1 MPPKKRT
8 PDASAPTPQAKTMKS
23 NSGATLPDAASKT
36 TTIAETSTTANA
48 AITAV
53 LEFFQP
59 RLDEKLNAF
68 NSRFTQHANELVNG
82 HSRTLGTNSYQARR
96 RNCEARHRFKAQTD
110 ELKSIIQTLTSKGLK
125 SIADPFPIAAR
136 DNSVEI
142 LGDGNNN
149 SNNENNDH
157 DNDESG
163 DGSEYGSGKIL
174 GDDGKPLKDDELS
187 DEKLR
192 DDPHTFIAMC
202 VPHLEYEER
211 YKKEHNTDFRHPSQ
225 GNMSKQEYYRL
236 CDAQDER
243 KANVRREWA
252 DTHNSRQCACF
263 NPGNEKNRWL
273 MTRKGR
279 HRIME
284 AETREIPHRDAE
296 AFGLSVYT
304 DNRGYSYQE
313 IIENDLLEFS
323 NINNKRDGKTVE
335 LWSIMEGMTLW
346 INKDNA
352 DDIAFTWANLE
363 DGARWN
369 KPTIT
374 MGYTFFG
381 CSEPYRSRR
390 RYKNLSLMLALWYK
404 FAWNYDANITD
415 EHDEDTDYGEEQEG
429 DDHLTEYQHV
439 FNLTWPRYLLAMAQ
453 QYDVLIAG
461 VTEIEETVKKDLE
474 SIKGLKLPKKRVDRF
489 KFKDILANFKFDYGS
504 VMGGHHYDVTKMT
517 KNARIESSYDGKD
530 PLSAE
535 DIDAL
540 KKGGRIEFGYS

>member
-8 PDASAPTPQAKTMKS
+8 SDASAPTPQAKTRKS

-36 TTIAETSTTANA
+36 TTIAETSTTADA
-48 AITAV
+48 ATTAT
-53 LEFFQP
+53 LEAFER

-68 NSRFTQHANELVNG
+68 NSTSTQHANKLEQIHTKLEDAI
-82 HSRTLGTNSYQARR
+82 ARLDGR
-96 RNCEARHRFKAQTD
+96 SKAQTD
-110 ELKSIIQTLTSKGLK
+110 ELKSIIQTLTSKGLE
-125 SIADPFPIAAR
+125 SVADPFPNAAR

-142 LGDGNNN
+142 LGNGNNN

-157 DNDESG
+157 DNDKSG
-163 DGSEYGSGKIL
+163 DGSEYGSGEIL
-174 GDDGKPLKDDELS
+174 GDDVKPLKDDELS

-192 DDPHTFIAMC
+192 DDPHTFIAM
-202 VPHLEYEER
+202 Y
-211 YKKEHNTDFRHPSQ
+211 FRHPSQ
-225 GNMSKQEYYRL
+225 GDMPKEEYYRL

-243 KANVRREWA
+243 KANVRRERA

-263 NPGNEKNRWL
+263 NPGNEKNRWFI
-273 MTRKGR
+273 TRKGKYR
-279 HRIME
+279 MVE

-323 NINNKRDGKTVE
+323 KINNKRDGKMEE

-369 KPTIT
+369 KTTIT
-374 MGYTFFG
+374 MGYAFLAVLNRIDREGEFKAD
-381 CSEPYRSRR
+381 S

-415 EHDEDTDYGEEQEG
+415 EFDEDTDYGEEKEG
-429 DDHLTEYQHV
+429 DDHLTKYQHV

-453 QYDVLIAG
+453 QYDVPIAG
-461 VTEIEETVKKDLE
+461 VTEIEESVKKDLE
-474 SIKGLKLPKKRVDRF
+474 SIKGLKLPKK
-489 KFKDILANFKFDYGS
+489 KLANLKFYYGS
-504 VMGGHHYDVTKMT
+504 IMGGHHYDVTRMT
-517 KNARIESSYDGKD
+517 KAAGIESSYDGKD

>member
-8 PDASAPTPQAKTMKS
+8 SDASAPTPQAKTRKS

-36 TTIAETSTTANA
+36 TTIAETSTTADA
-48 AITAV
+48 ATTAT
-53 LEFFQP
+53 LEAFER
-59 RLDEKLNAF
+59 RLNEKLSAF
-68 NSRFTQHANELVNG
+68 HNTSAQHANKLEQIHDKLED
-82 HSRTLGTNSYQARR
+82 TIARLDDKF
-96 RNCEARHRFKAQTD
+96 EAQTD
-110 ELKSIIQTLTSKGLK
+110 ELKSVIQTLTSKGLE
-125 SIADPFPIAAR
+125 SVADPFPNAAR

-142 LGDGNNN
+142 LGDGSNN

-157 DNDESG
+157 DSDKSG
-163 DGSEYGSGKIL
+163 DGSEYGSGEIL

-202 VPHLEYEER
+202 VPLFEYEER

-263 NPGNEKNRWL
+263 NPGNEKNRWF
-273 MTRKGR
+273 MTRKGKYR
-279 HRIME
+279 TVE

-296 AFGLSVYT
+296 AFGLSAYT

-323 NINNKRDGKTVE
+323 KINNKRDGKTEE
-335 LWSIMEGMTLW
+335 LWSIMEGMTIW

-352 DDIAFTWANLE
+352 DDIAFTWANSKMVHFKA
-363 DGARWN
+363 D
-369 KPTIT
+369 
-374 MGYTFFG
+374 
-381 CSEPYRSRR
+381 S

-415 EHDEDTDYGEEQEG
+415 EFDEDTDYGEEKEG
-429 DDHLTEYQHV
+429 DDHLTKYQHV

-453 QYDVLIAG
+453 QYDVPIAG
-461 VTEIEETVKKDLE
+461 VTEIEESVKKDLE
-474 SIKGLKLPKKRVDRF
+474 SIKGLKLPKKKVDRF
-489 KFKDILANFKFDYGS
+489 KFKDMLANFKFDYGS
-504 VMGGHHYDVTKMT
+504 VMGGHHYDVTRMT
-517 KNARIESSYDGKD
+517 KAARIEFSYDGKD

-540 KKGGRIEFGYS
+540 KKGGRIGNNDNMSSSSNLRLGKEQPVSQEVKAYYMS

>member
-1 MPPKKRT
+1 M
-8 PDASAPTPQAKTMKS
+8 Q
-23 NSGATLPDAASKT
+23 
-36 TTIAETSTTANA
+36 TSC
-48 AITAV
+48 
-53 LEFFQP
+53 
-59 RLDEKLNAF
+59 
-68 NSRFTQHANELVNG
+68 
-82 HSRTLGTNSYQARR
+82 LGTNSYQARR

-125 SIADPFPIAAR
+125 SIADHFPNAAR

-157 DNDESG
+157 DNDRSG
-163 DGSEYGSGKIL
+163 DGSEYGSGEIL

-187 DEKLR
+187 DDKLR
-192 DDPHTFIAMC
+192 DDPYTFIAMC
-202 VPHLEYEER
+202 VPLFEYEER

-236 CDAQDER
+236 CDAQNER

-263 NPGNEKNRWL
+263 NPGNEKNRWF
-273 MTRKGR
+273 MTRKGKYR
-279 HRIME
+279 MVE

-323 NINNKRDGKTVE
+323 KINNKRDGKTE
-335 LWSIMEGMTLW
+335 GLWSIMEDLTLW

-369 KPTIT
+369 KTTIT
-374 MGYTFFG
+374 MGYAFLAVLNRIDREGEFKAD
-381 CSEPYRSRR
+381 SK
-390 RYKNLSLMLALWYK
+390 YKNLSLMLALWYK

-415 EHDEDTDYGEEQEG
+415 DFDEDTDYGEEKEG
-429 DDHLTEYQHV
+429 DDHLTKYQHV

-453 QYDVLIAG
+453 QYDVPIAG
-461 VTEIEETVKKDLE
+461 VTEIEESVKKDLE
-474 SIKGLKLPKKRVDRF
+474 SIKGLKLPKKKVDRF
-489 KFKDILANFKFDYGS
+489 KFKDMLANFKFDYGS
-504 VMGGHHYDVTKMT
+504 VMEGHHYDVTRMT
-517 KNARIESSYDGKD
+517 KAARIESSYDGKD

>member
-8 PDASAPTPQAKTMKS
+8 SDASAPTPQAKTRKS

-36 TTIAETSTTANA
+36 TTIPETSTTADA
-48 AITAV
+48 ATTAT
-53 LEFFQP
+53 LEAFER
-59 RLDEKLNAF
+59 RLNEKLSAF
-68 NSRFTQHANELVNG
+68 HNTSAQHA
-82 HSRTLGTNSYQARR
+82 
-96 RNCEARHRFKAQTD
+96 
-110 ELKSIIQTLTSKGLK
+110 SKLEQ
-125 SIADPFPIAAR
+125 I
-136 DNSVEI
+136 
-142 LGDGNNN
+142 
-149 SNNENNDH
+149 H
-157 DNDESG
+157 
-163 DGSEYGSGKIL
+163 
-174 GDDGKPLKDDELS
+174 DDELS
-187 DEKLR
+187 DVKLR
-192 DDPHTFIAMC
+192 DDPHTFIVMC
-202 VPHLEYEER
+202 VPLFEYEER
-211 YKKEHNTDFRHPSQ
+211 YKKEHKTNFRHPSQ
-225 GNMSKQEYYRL
+225 DDMPKEEWYRL

-263 NPGNEKNRWL
+263 NPSNEKNRWF
-273 MTRKGR
+273 MTRKGKYR
-279 HRIME
+279 MVE

-323 NINNKRDGKTVE
+323 KINNKRDGKTEE
-335 LWSIMEGMTLW
+335 LWSIMEGLTLW

-369 KPTIT
+369 KTTIT
-374 MGYTFFG
+374 MGYAFLAVLNRIDREGEFKAD
-381 CSEPYRSRR
+381 SK
-390 RYKNLSLMLALWYK
+390 YKNLSLMLALWYK

-415 EHDEDTDYGEEQEG
+415 EFDEDTDYGEEKEG
-429 DDHLTEYQHV
+429 DDHLTKYQHV

-453 QYDVLIAG
+453 QYDVPIAG
-461 VTEIEETVKKDLE
+461 VTEIEESVKKDLE

-489 KFKDILANFKFDYGS
+489 KFKDMLANFKFDYGS
-504 VMGGHHYDVTKMT
+504 VMGE
-517 KNARIESSYDGKD
+517 NARIESSYDGKD

-540 KKGGRIEFGYS
+540 KKGGRIGFGYS

>member
-8 PDASAPTPQAKTMKS
+8 SDASAPTPQAKTRKS

-36 TTIAETSTTANA
+36 TTIAETSTTADA
-48 AITAV
+48 ATTAT
-53 LEFFQP
+53 LEAFQR

-68 NSRFTQHANELVNG
+68 HNTSTQHANKLEQIHDKLED
-82 HSRTLGTNSYQARR
+82 TIARLDDK
-96 RNCEARHRFKAQTD
+96 FKAQTD
-110 ELKSIIQTLTSKGLK
+110 ELKSVIQTLTSKGLE
-125 SIADPFPIAAR
+125 SVADPFPNAAR

-157 DNDESG
+157 DSDKSG
-163 DGSEYGSGKIL
+163 DGSEYGSGEML
-174 GDDGKPLKDDELS
+174 GGDGKPLKDDELS

-192 DDPHTFIAMC
+192 DDPHTFIVMC
-202 VPHLEYEER
+202 VPLFEYEER
-211 YKKEHNTDFRHPSQ
+211 YKKEHKTNFRHPSQ
-225 GNMSKQEYYRL
+225 DDMPKEEWYRL

-263 NPGNEKNRWL
+263 NPSNEKNRWF
-273 MTRKGR
+273 MTRKGKYR
-279 HRIME
+279 MVE

-323 NINNKRDGKTVE
+323 KINNKRDGKTEE
-335 LWSIMEGMTLW
+335 LWSIMEGLTLW

-369 KPTIT
+369 KTIIT
-374 MGYTFFG
+374 MGYAFLAVLNRIDREGEFKAD
-381 CSEPYRSRR
+381 SK
-390 RYKNLSLMLALWYK
+390 YKNLSLMLALWYK

-415 EHDEDTDYGEEQEG
+415 EFDEDTDYGEEKEG
-429 DDHLTEYQHV
+429 DDHLTKYQHV

-453 QYDVLIAG
+453 QYDVPIAG
-461 VTEIEETVKKDLE
+461 VTEIEESVKKDLE
-474 SIKGLKLPKKRVDRF
+474 SIKGLKLPKKKVDRF
-489 KFKDILANFKFDYGS
+489 KFKDMLANLKFDYGS
-504 VMGGHHYDVTKMT
+504 IMGGHHYDVTRMT
-517 KNARIESSYDGKD
+517 KAARIESSYDGKD